1 MARSIY
7 LSEQLGV
14 EAACVNNMSPTRNEL
29 LTFIE
34 STPQLEDTL
43 RQASTFYTK
52 SSHLMSISMAAL
64 LYWTFNEIDGEAC
77 ERFFDMLASGAN
89 LNEGSPILVL
99 RNTLFDINKRGA
111 HSDRTSRRR
120 IVGITIKAWNKWREG
135 ATVKLLKFSPNEQ
148 FPDAI

>member
-1 MARSIY
+1 VARSIY